1 MNGNRGWFSQCTTPT
16 ANEVIFLTQIIAIF
30 IVIIVSLY
38 NLSAKTGDDSLWT
51 ALLTSCLGYVLPNPK
66 VKSAKI
72 NNNTVQHI
80 KEEE

>member
-1 MNGNRGWFSQCTTPT
+1 M
-16 ANEVIFLTQIIAIF
+16 
-30 IVIIVSLY
+30 IIVSLY

-72 NNNTVQHI
+72 NNNNTVQHI
-80 KEEE
+80 KEEEE